1 MLTMRDAAFG
11 YRVEGSA
18 DIQIL
23 SNVTRSVQAGER
35 IGILGANG
43 QGKSTLAGMQ
53 SELSGTMHFG
63 KGLKIGYFAQQELDI
78 LRLDDGPLTHMV
90 RLAKSLGI
98 ASREQDLRSFLGR
111 FQFSDS
117 MVHQAVGTLS
127 GGERARLVLAMVV
140 WQKPHLL
147 LLDEPTNHLD
157 LATREALNRAL
168 NEFEGT
174 VMLVSHD
181 RALLRTVCDEF
192 WLVGHGEVKPFD
204 GDLDDYQRYL
214 LDLASEQR
222 AERKAQAK
230 IKSEPTPTIK
240 ATIESAPSAAS
251 RTPTASPN
259 AAPSSTASAN
269 GKHKPSGNV
278 KVLQKKLAQLD
289 AQMANLAQE
298 QHEIETSLSQNAAV
312 ADMAALGKRLKTI
325 TEQSQQLEEEWLE
338 LTEQMEA
345 CS

>member
-1 MLTMRDAAFG
+1 
-11 YRVEGSA
+11 
-18 DIQIL
+18 
-23 SNVTRSVQAGER
+23 
-35 IGILGANG
+35 
-43 QGKSTLAGMQ
+43 
-53 SELSGTMHFG
+53 
-63 KGLKIGYFAQQELDI
+63 
-78 LRLDDGPLTHMV
+78 
-90 RLAKSLGI
+90 
-98 ASREQDLRSFLGR
+98 
-111 FQFSDS
+111 

-181 RALLRTVCDEF
+181 RALLRAVCDEF

-230 IKSEPTPTIK
+230 VKSDPMPTIPSK
-240 ATIESAPSAAS
+240 TDSAAS
-251 RTPTASPN
+251 AAATLSTSPSSSPTA
-259 AAPSSTASAN
+259 TASASA
-269 GKHKPSGNV
+269 KPKPSGNV
-278 KVLQKKLAQLD
+278 KALQKKLAQLD
-289 AQMANLAQE
+289 AQMASLAQE

-312 ADMAALGKRLKTI
+312 ADMAVLGKRLKTI
-325 TEQSQQLEEEWLE
+325 TQQSQQLEEEWLE

-345 CS
+345 CT